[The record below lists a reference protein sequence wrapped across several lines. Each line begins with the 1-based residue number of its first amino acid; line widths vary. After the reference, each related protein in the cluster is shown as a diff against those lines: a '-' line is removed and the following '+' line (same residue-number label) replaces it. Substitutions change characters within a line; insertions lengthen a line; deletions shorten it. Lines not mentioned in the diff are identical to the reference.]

1 MSALEREIIEK
12 FQQLQPAAKQ
22 RVRLIIDQQAD
33 QEVQHTQATTFDF
46 AAWMEGVDALRQ
58 QIRDSHAGKLPAMDV
73 VGMLRDIRDGEDE

>member
-1 MSALEREIIEK
+1 MSALEREIVEK

-22 RVRLIIDQQAD
+22 RVRMIIDLQAD
-33 QEVQHTQATTFDF
+33 EEAKQAQASTFDF
-46 AAWMEGVDALRQ
+46 AAWQNSVDALRQ